1 MVEYDKIKRSVSI
14 SSGISSFT
22 VPGSGAMS
30 SIDAGDN
37 SVNES
42 LRFNSGDLVNGDSG
56 NDLWNQKFCIGAGGY
71 VMVGVDSGDSG
82 NGGSVT
88 MKVDV

>member
-1 MVEYDKIKRSVSI
+1 MLLYDKIKRSISI
-14 SSGISSFT
+14 SIGISSFT

-30 SIDAGDN
+30 SIDAGGN

-56 NDLWNQKFCIGAGGY
+56 NDL
-71 VMVGVDSGDSG
+71 
-82 NGGSVT
+82 
-88 MKVDV
+88 MKSEGLYWCWRICYGWS